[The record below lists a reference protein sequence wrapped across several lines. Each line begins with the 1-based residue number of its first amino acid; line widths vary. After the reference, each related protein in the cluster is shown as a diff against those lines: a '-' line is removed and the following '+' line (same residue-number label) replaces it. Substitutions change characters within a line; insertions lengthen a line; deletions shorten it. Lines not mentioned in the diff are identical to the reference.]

1 MVNDFGIFMLILIFL
16 LGLLVFLGVF
26 LGIKILED
34 SHKMKIYSM
43 KEFFEDLFK

>member
-1 MVNDFGIFMLILIFL
+1 MVNDFGILMLIIIFL
-16 LGLLVFLGVF
+16 VGSLVFLGVF

-34 SHKMKIYSM
+34 CYDMKIYSI